1 MNPFVPI
8 VFGVLAAAAV
18 ITVVIGMSFH
28 GNQQSKK
35 GREEEQRRK
44 EKEKEEKPR
53 ERERE
58 REEERR
64 SDREREEERSR
75 QLDQYSRM
83 AAGVETS
90 MTDRPQLPCYKMDSA
105 PRGLCLIINNRNFD
119 DATKNRE
126 WSEIDEKALTELFR
140 DDLSFTVLVER
151 DLRGRQMLDK
161 ATQLSQTD
169 HSKYDAFVFIIMSHG
184 GERDAVCGVDGESI
198 GLELLMSQFTA
209 TNCRSLEN
217 KPKLFFIQACRGN
230 RQERSSPI
238 RSDFYRDAVRYRH
251 RYRHQHLSDS
261 TLPRSV
267 SPIEADFLLFFATAP
282 GYQAFR
288 KERCGSPFIQVLVK
302 TIREYR
308 RHYPLANILPRVI
321 ELVVKEEEGIQVPN
335 PTHTLRKE
343 VWL

>member
-1 MNPFVPI
+1 
-8 VFGVLAAAAV
+8 
-18 ITVVIGMSFH
+18 
-28 GNQQSKK
+28 
-35 GREEEQRRK
+35 
-44 EKEKEEKPR
+44 
-53 ERERE
+53 
-58 REEERR
+58 
-64 SDREREEERSR
+64 
-75 QLDQYSRM
+75 
-83 AAGVETS
+83 
-90 MTDRPQLPCYKMDSA
+90 
-105 PRGLCLIINNRNFD
+105 
-119 DATKNRE
+119 
-126 WSEIDEKALTELFR
+126 
-140 DDLSFTVLVER
+140 
-151 DLRGRQMLDK
+151 MLDK

-288 KERCGSPFIQVLVK
+288 KERCGSPFIQVGTYVCSDNLASAYPFFFFCRRK
-302 TIREYR
+302 SNYSGTPLIRPPSG
-308 RHYPLANILPRVI
+308 HGN
-321 ELVVKEEEGIQVPN
+321 LVVLTGQGPFLESPGNFSGPKSNIQI
-335 PTHTLRKE
+335 KI
-343 VWL
+343 